1 MLARPEK
8 KKIIPRWR
16 GYHGSG
22 LLTGSLTGLELFHK
36 KFDLPIA
43 PVIHTEA
50 PYYFHRSDQSQS
62 EAQFIAYCVAQL
74 EALIETEGADT
85 IAAFIG
91 EPILGT
97 GRIVPPPDGYWAA
110 IQAVLKKQNILL
122 VVDEVVTGFGRLGS
136 MFGSDQY
143 GLKADMITIAKGLAS
158 AYAPLSGSIIGER
171 MWKVLKQGT
180 DENGPSAMAGP
191 IRHIPLAQQLA
202 LPI

>member
-62 EAQFIAYCVAQL
+62 EEQFVTHCVAPL
-74 EALIETEGADT
+74 EALIKTKGAETIKSWHRRDCT
-85 IAAFIG
+85 STRRV
-91 EPILGT
+91 LGCHS
-97 GRIVPPPDGYWAA
+97 GRAEKYD
-110 IQAVLKKQNILL
+110 ILL

-171 MWKVLKQGT
+171 MRKVLKQGT